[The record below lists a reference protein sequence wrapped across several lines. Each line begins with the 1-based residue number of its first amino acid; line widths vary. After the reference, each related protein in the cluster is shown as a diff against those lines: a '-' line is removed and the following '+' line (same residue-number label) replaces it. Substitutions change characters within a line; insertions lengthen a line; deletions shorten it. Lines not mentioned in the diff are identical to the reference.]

1 MDIFFTIIE
10 YIGIVAF
17 SVSGAMIAIDREA
30 DIVGVLILA
39 LTTTF
44 GGGIVRDILLGKV
57 PPRFFTEYQIEVL
70 ICLTSALVVF
80 VFASIF
86 KRTFL
91 EKEKRI
97 SFVNN
102 FFDAAG
108 LGIFAVYSVKL
119 AIDAGSTDPFIAI
132 SMGVIASVGGGL
144 MRDLILR
151 DIPFIIRKHVYLVA
165 ALLGSATYYL
175 FYVVLAINPV
185 AASFAGAFVTFV
197 LRIMATVFKWNL
209 PRAITF
215 SKLSLP
221 SNPPADLPQQ
231 TEESDKTK
239 NI

>member
-44 GGGIVRDILLGKV
+44 GGGILRDILLGKV

-70 ICLTSALVVF
+70 ICLASALSVF
-80 VFASIF
+80 IFAAIF

-91 EKEKRI
+91 EEERRI
-97 SFVNN
+97 GFVNN

-119 AIDAGSTDPFIAI
+119 AIDAGYTDPFIAI

-175 FYVVLAINPV
+175 F
-185 AASFAGAFVTFV
+185 
-197 LRIMATVFKWNL
+197 
-209 PRAITF
+209 
-215 SKLSLP
+215 
-221 SNPPADLPQQ
+221 
-231 TEESDKTK
+231 
-239 NI
+239 